1 MDQDVKQLQA
11 DVHKLQIEL
20 ARLEAS
26 RATTRVWILAAGAL
40 VCAWLGINSLYFIPR
55 MVDKEVAK
63 TAEGQ
68 AAAAI
73 NAKKLEVFADASKI
87 KVALTSAHKSA
98 TEAQEVLVKMKA
110 GHFGA
115 VHFDEATVTGYDWW
129 IRANNGGDELAFGN
143 GADHAD
149 TGILFTIKRD
159 GTLMNKGRR
168 PLLSQ

>member
-55 MVDKEVAK
+55 MVDKEVGK
-63 TAEGQ
+63 TTAGQ

-73 NAKKLEVFADASKI
+73 KAKKLEAFADASKI
-87 KVALTSAHKSA
+87 KTALNSANRTA
-98 TEAQEVLVKMKA
+98 TEAQEVLANMKV

-115 VHFDEATVTGYDWW
+115 VRFDEATVTGYDWW
-129 IRANNGGDELAFGN
+129 IRANNAGDELAFGN
-143 GADHAD
+143 GADHTDA
-149 TGILFTIKRD
+149 GILFTIKRD
-159 GTLMNKGRR
+159 GTLMNKSRR